1 MAKRFLKGA
10 LIGAALGVAAGLML
24 APEEGKKFQKDAKKK
39 YAKFY
44 AEVAPKLKKMR
55 EVGEKDFKI
64 FIKQAAENY
73 AKAKKMSEP
82 ERRTLGKEAQALWK
96 HLSKHA

>member
-1 MAKRFLKGA
+1 M
-10 LIGAALGVAAGLML
+10 M

-64 FIKQAAENY
+64 FIAKAADNY

-82 ERRTLGKEAQALWK
+82 ERKTLSKEAQNLWR
-96 HLSKHA
+96 HISKHA